1 MVEGQVYEFIRFE
14 VHDGH
19 TAFFWVDDW
28 LQVGKLIDIT
38 GPIGTC
44 HLRIDRHA
52 RVRDAAGNSSW
63 NIRGHRS
70 RYFQEL
76 IDRIQ
81 TVQLPHETLGHDVA
95 LWKHSDDNYKP
106 YFSASSTWEQG
117 VPRFSFILWLA
128 VKNRLSTGDRMRVW
142 GIQQGCVL
150 CGERDETRDHLFFA
164 CPYSFTVWDKL
175 VNRLTGNGTD
185 PDWMG
190 FTYMS
195 SDVSKWDYA
204 NPPQTAAIVM
214 VVSDFVDSIS
224 HCLVRLLQENN
235 YNLFLAISSRPSK
248 MSFLLTSAEWLWESL
263 LAAGS
268 EKRRILLQ
276 KCSSKSE
283 SGEPTATL
291 YCKLCHFGTKSID
304 IFRTHLSTDEKHAE
318 EEKRLPAS
326 RKSNIQGQRRF
337 RVAEY
342 DRHHL
347 PEVKND
353 RKTKRMKK
361 KANSDGFWTS

>member
-1 MVEGQVYEFIRFE
+1 MSSYVFE

-106 YFSASSTWEQG
+106 YFSASSTWEQVRDKKPVVFWRKVVWFPQG

-190 FTYMS
+190 TLRH
-195 SDVSKWDYA
+195 
-204 NPPQTAAIVM
+204 
-214 VVSDFVDSIS
+214 VSDNS
-224 HCLVRLLQENN
+224 LP
-235 YNLFLAISSRPSK
+235 LFD
-248 MSFLLTSAEWLWESL
+248 
-263 LAAGS
+263 
-268 EKRRILLQ
+268 RILLKMAFQ
-276 KCSSKSE
+276 TCVYLLWKE
-283 SGEPTATL
+283 RNG
-291 YCKLCHFGTKSID
+291 
-304 IFRTHLSTDEKHAE
+304 R
-318 EEKRLPAS
+318 
-326 RKSNIQGQRRF
+326 
-337 RVAEY
+337 
-342 DRHHL
+342 RHHTCL
-347 PEVKND
+347 RTVYQLIRIIDKTVRNRITSLRYKAGHKLEGLMRRWFEV
-353 RKTKRMKK
+353 T
-361 KANSDGFWTS
+361 A